1 MTLSFDISEFLPN
14 VKLETF
20 TTRIDTVF
28 GATFVVLAPEH
39 PLAKKIIQPGYEK
52 EVNKYIENAS
62 KQTEI
67 DRTSTDRLK
76 TGVKTGA
83 YCINPLNNERIPV
96 FIGDYVLS
104 TYGTGVVMGVPAHDQ
119 RDFEFAKKY
128 DLEIRVVV
136 SPENWDGE
144 ELLKAWTLEGLQV
157 NSAEFNG
164 ISNVDAKNLIS
175 DKVEK
180 NNWGYKTVTYH
191 LRDWL
196 VSRQRYWG
204 TPIPIVYLSLIHI

>member
-1 MTLSFDISEFLPN
+1 
-14 VKLETF
+14 
-20 TTRIDTVF
+20 
-28 GATFVVLAPEH
+28 
-39 PLAKKIIQPGYEK
+39 
-52 EVNKYIENAS
+52 
-62 KQTEI
+62 
-67 DRTSTDRLK
+67 
-76 TGVKTGA
+76 
-83 YCINPLNNERIPV
+83 
-96 FIGDYVLS
+96 
-104 TYGTGVVMGVPAHDQ
+104 MGVPAHDQ

-204 TPIPIVYLSLIHI
+204 TPIPIVYCQDCRTVPVPDSDLPVLLPEKV